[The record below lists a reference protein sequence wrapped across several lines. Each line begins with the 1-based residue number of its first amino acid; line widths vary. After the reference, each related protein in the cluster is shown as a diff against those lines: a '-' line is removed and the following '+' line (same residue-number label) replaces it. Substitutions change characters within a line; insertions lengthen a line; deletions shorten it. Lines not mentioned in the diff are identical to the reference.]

1 MNSIMKRIL
10 LAFTCLI
17 GASVTTWAQQQVM
30 FTQYMF
36 NTLAINPAYAGSA
49 ETFSATALMREQWTG
64 LDGAPS
70 TQTLSLHAPV
80 KNQRMGLGLLFLH
93 DKIGVTNQTGGYIS
107 YAYRIPFA
115 NGGKLAMGIQ
125 GGFTNYNAKYSQV
138 STTDPT
144 FSADVRE
151 TQPNFGAGF
160 FYYTERFYAGIS
172 VPQLIQNNFGNSI
185 VPNSESKIVRHY
197 FGMIG
202 YVMDLNE
209 SLKLK
214 PNVLVKYVY
223 GAPLELDLNAN
234 LLIKEIIWVGL
245 SWRSFDSMD
254 ALLQIQLGPRLQI
267 GYAYD
272 FSTQREIRAV
282 NSGSHEFMINYRI
295 PNRRDRIVTPRY
307 F

>member
-1 MNSIMKRIL
+1 MKRIV
-10 LAFTCLI
+10 LALI
-17 GASVTTWAQQQVM
+17 GLLISTLGAMAQQQVM

-49 ETFSATALMREQWTG
+49 ESFSATALMRQQWTG

-70 TQTLSLHAPV
+70 TQTFSMHAPI
-80 KNQRMGLGLLFLH
+80 KNQRMGLGFLFLH
-93 DKIGVTNQTGGYIS
+93 DKIGVTNQTGGYLS
-107 YAYRIPFA
+107 YAYRIPFT
-115 NGGKLAMGIQ
+115 NGGKLAMGLQ

-144 FSADVRE
+144 FAADVTE
-151 TQPNFGAGF
+151 MLPNFGAGF
-160 FYYTERFYAGIS
+160 FYYTDRFYAGIS
-172 VPQLIQNNFGNSI
+172 VPQLIQKNFGTTAI
-185 VPNSESKIVRHY
+185 PTSESKLVRHY

-202 YVMDLNE
+202 YVMDINE

-214 PNVLVKYVY
+214 PNILVKYVY

-234 LLIKEIIWVGL
+234 VLIKEVIWVGL
-245 SWRSFDSMD
+245 SWRSFDSID
-254 ALLQIQLGPRLQI
+254 ALLQIQLSSRLQI

-272 FSTQREIRAV
+272 FATQKEIRNV
-282 NSGSHEFMINYRI
+282 NGGSHEFMINYRI